1 MSKILELFIERLE
14 AFEERLGVKI
24 EGLFAYIDENNW
36 IQINGEL
43 HSNEGTQLEQN
54 IKLMISAHDSSGR
67 IVGTDYSLI
76 SAESF
81 FGFEIFSEYFQAQS
95 ESVSKVRIYPRLS
108 D

>member
-1 MSKILELFIERLE
+1 MGNILELSIERLE
-14 AFEERLGVKI
+14 AFEERLGVRI
-24 EGLFAYIDENNW
+24 EGLFAYIEEDGY
-36 IQINGEL
+36 IRINGEL

-54 IKLMISAHDSSGR
+54 IKLIMSAHDSSGR

-95 ESVSKVRIYPRLS
+95 ESVSRVRIYPRQS

>member
-1 MSKILELFIERLE
+1 MSKILELSIERLE

-24 EGLFAYIDENNW
+24 EGLFAYIDENNC
-36 IQINGEL
+36 IKINGEL
-43 HSNEGTQLEQN
+43 HSNEGTQLKQN

-95 ESVSKVRIYPRLS
+95 ESVSRVRIYPRQS

>member
-1 MSKILELFIERLE
+1 MGNILELSIERLE
-14 AFEERLGVKI
+14 AFEERLGVRI
-24 EGLFAYIDENNW
+24 EGLFACIDENNY
-36 IQINGEL
+36 IKINGEL

-95 ESVSKVRIYPRLS
+95 ESVSKVRIYPRQS

>member
-1 MSKILELFIERLE
+1 MSIIELNVERLE
-14 AFEERLGVKI
+14 AFEERLGVKT
-24 EGLFAYIDENNW
+24 EGLFAYMDENNC

-43 HSNEGTQLEQN
+43 HSSEGTQLEKN

-67 IVGTDYSLI
+67 IVGIDYSLI

-95 ESVSKVRIYPRLS
+95 ESVSRVRIYPRQS